1 MKAHVGSLV
10 AVKITGLHALRN
22 GSKIVDGSKRT
33 GLLFGHVVEIRE
45 IVGSKNI
52 IKTYRVMWDNGNDFQ
67 YNEQEMKPYLQNIQD
82 IKNS

>member
-10 AVKITGLHALRN
+10 AVKITGLYALNN

-45 IVGSKNI
+45 VVGSKKI
-52 IKTYRVMWDNGNDFQ
+52 IKHYRVMWDNGNDFQ
-67 YNEQEMKPYLQNIQD
+67 YNEQEMKPYLQNIED
-82 IKNS
+82 IRNS

>member
-10 AVKITGLHALRN
+10 AVKITRLYALSSGN
-22 GSKIVDGSKRT
+22 KIVDGSKRT
-33 GLLFGHVVEIRE
+33 GLLFGHVVEIKE
-45 IVGSKNI
+45 VVGSKNI

-67 YNEQEMKPYLQNIQD
+67 YNEQEMKPYLQNIEE

>member
-10 AVKITGLHALRN
+10 AVKITGLHALNN

-33 GLLFGHVVEIRE
+33 GLLFGHVVEIKE
-45 IVGSKNI
+45 GSKKI
-52 IKTYRVMWDNGNDFQ
+52 IKHYRVIWDNGNEFL
-67 YNEQEMKPYLQNIQD
+67 YNDYEMDTYLKNIQD

>member
-10 AVKITGLHALRN
+10 AVKITGLYALNN

-45 IVGSKNI
+45 VVGSKKI
-52 IKTYRVMWDNGNDFQ
+52 IKHYRVMWDNGNDFQ
-67 YNEQEMKPYLQNIQD
+67 YNEQEMKPYLQNIEEL
-82 IKNS
+82 KNS

>member
-1 MKAHVGSLV
+1 MKAQVGSLV
-10 AVKITGLHALRN
+10 AVKITGLYGLSN
-22 GSKIVDGSKRT
+22 GNKIVDGSKRT

-45 IVGSKNI
+45 VVGSKNI

-67 YNEQEMKPYLQNIQD
+67 YNEQEMEAYLKNIED

>member
-10 AVKITGLHALRN
+10 GVKITGLYALSSGN
-22 GSKIVDGSKRT
+22 KIVDSSKRT

-45 IVGSKNI
+45 VVGSKNI

-67 YNEQEMKPYLQNIQD
+67 YNEQEMKPYLQNIED

>member
-10 AVKITGLHALRN
+10 AVKITGLYALNN
-22 GSKIVDGSKRT
+22 GNKIVDSSKRT

-45 IVGSKNI
+45 VVGSKNI

-67 YNEQEMKPYLQNIQD
+67 YNEQEMKPYLQNIED

>member
-10 AVKITGLHALRN
+10 AVKITGLYALNN
-22 GSKIVDGSKRT
+22 GSKIVDSSKRT

-45 IVGSKNI
+45 VVGSKNI

-67 YNEQEMKPYLQNIQD
+67 YNEQEMKPYLQNIED

>member
-10 AVKITGLHALRN
+10 AVKITGLYALNN

-45 IVGSKNI
+45 VVGSKNI

-67 YNEQEMKPYLQNIQD
+67 YNEQEMKPYLQNIED

>member
-1 MKAHVGSLV
+1 MKVKVGSLV
-10 AVKITGLHALRN
+10 AVKITGLYALNN

-45 IVGSKNI
+45 VVGSKKI
-52 IKTYRVMWDNGNDFQ
+52 IKHYRVMWDNGNEFL
-67 YNEQEMKPYLQNIQD
+67 YNDYEMDTYLKNIQD

>member
-10 AVKITGLHALRN
+10 AVKITGLYALSSGN
-22 GSKIVDGSKRT
+22 KIVDGSKRT
-33 GLLFGHVVEIRE
+33 GLLFGHVVEIKE
-45 IVGSKNI
+45 VVGSKNI

-67 YNEQEMKPYLQNIQD
+67 YNEQEMKPYLQNIEE